1 MVISQD
7 IWLYSHD
14 RPSASVWK
22 WVVIFSGGSMPL
34 EFQDCLIRET
44 PSPYQTDCIT
54 NFQTMIY
61 GPGAIH
67 HMCCTLILQA
77 GEITLEFN
85 SLRMF
90 LCTVNRFLNQAACLI
105 TDADSNAADSRSTGG
120 QHRVGCESMSLR
132 TRSCP
137 LGLNEFV

>member
-90 LCTVNRFLNQAACLI
+90 LCTVNRFLNLGISCYSWSKNHYVLCCKRLNGLGQSVLNVKGLFVYQNLYFMI
-105 TDADSNAADSRSTGG
+105 T
-120 QHRVGCESMSLR
+120 
-132 TRSCP
+132 
-137 LGLNEFV
+137 

>member
-1 MVISQD
+1 
-7 IWLYSHD
+7 
-14 RPSASVWK
+14 
-22 WVVIFSGGSMPL
+22 MPL

-120 QHRVGCESMSLR
+120 QHRVGCESVSLR

>member
-1 MVISQD
+1 MAKRHPDNTADGPEFCRLHLVT
-7 IWLYSHD
+7 
-14 RPSASVWK
+14 
-22 WVVIFSGGSMPL
+22 FSGGRAGWPL
-34 EFQDCLIRET
+34 EPTQALEGDVSSFQDTFINL
-44 PSPYQTDCIT
+44 P
-54 NFQTMIY
+54 
-61 GPGAIH
+61 
-67 HMCCTLILQA
+67 LILQA

-120 QHRVGCESMSLR
+120 QHRVGCESVSLR